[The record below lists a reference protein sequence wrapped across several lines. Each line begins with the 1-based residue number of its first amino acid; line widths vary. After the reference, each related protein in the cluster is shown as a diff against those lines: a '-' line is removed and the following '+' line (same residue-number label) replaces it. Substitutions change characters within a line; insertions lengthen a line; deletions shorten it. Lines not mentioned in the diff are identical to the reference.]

1 MQEWF
6 EHEDS
11 EEELGQILG
20 NIESP
25 VARLLE
31 KALGPEDLSENDGLV
46 LAQVKGEELH
56 ALLLAADVLRKR
68 AVGDTI
74 TYVITRNINFT
85 NVCIIGCKFCAF
97 MTGPKSPDAWNH
109 SLQDIGNKTREAW
122 ERGGTEVCVQG
133 GLPRDLKPY
142 YYRDILRAI
151 REAVPQIHIHAF
163 SPMEIIYGIEKT
175 GMDLRDYLKMLR
187 EAGLDSIPGT
197 AAEILDPQ
205 IRQVLSK
212 NKVTVEQWM
221 KVIRTAHELGIP
233 TTSTIMYGHIEK
245 PEHWVRHILLLRSI
259 QQETGGFTE
268 FVPLG
273 FIHHNTD
280 LYRSGLARPGATL
293 EEHLKIHALSR
304 ILLKGWIDHVQVAW
318 VKMGRTVSQW
328 CLRGGADDFGGTLM
342 EESISRLAGSE
353 EGQNMDPEEFQDLI
367 WQIGRTP
374 AQRSTTYEILK
385 RFPAPSA
392 SRSASVDVQ

>member
-11 EEELGQILG
+11 EEELGRILG
-20 NIESP
+20 TIERP

-31 KALGPEDLSENDGLV
+31 KALGPDDLSESDGIV
-46 LAQVKGEELH
+46 LAHVAGEELH
-56 ALLLAADVLRKR
+56 ALVLAADVLRKR

-85 NVCIIGCKFCAF
+85 NVCFIGCTFCAF
-97 MTGPKSPDAWNH
+97 KTGPKSPTAWNH
-109 SLQDIGNKTREAW
+109 SLQDVGKKAREAW

-133 GLPRDLKPY
+133 GLPRKLEPY

-151 REAVPQIHIHAF
+151 LEAVPKIHIHAF
-163 SPMEIIYGIEKT
+163 SPMEVTYGVEKT

-197 AAEILDPQ
+197 AAEILDPE
-205 IRQVLSK
+205 IREVLSG
-212 NKVTVEQWM
+212 NKVTVEQWV

-233 TTSTIMYGHIEK
+233 TTSTIMYGCIER
-245 PEHWVRHILLLRSI
+245 PEHWVRHMLLLRSI

-273 FIHHNTD
+273 FIHNNTIV
-280 LYRSGLARPGATL
+280 YRRGLARAGATL
-293 EEHLKIHALSR
+293 EEHLKVHALGR
-304 ILLKGWIDHVQVAW
+304 ILLKGWINHVQVAW
-318 VKMGRTVSQW
+318 VKMGPKVSQW

-353 EGQNMDPEEFQDLI
+353 EGENMDPEEFQDLI
-367 WQIGRTP
+367 RQIDRIP
-374 AQRSTTYEILK
+374 AQRSTTYKILK
-385 RFPAPSA
+385 RFPSLSA
-392 SRSASVDVQ
+392 SRPASVKM